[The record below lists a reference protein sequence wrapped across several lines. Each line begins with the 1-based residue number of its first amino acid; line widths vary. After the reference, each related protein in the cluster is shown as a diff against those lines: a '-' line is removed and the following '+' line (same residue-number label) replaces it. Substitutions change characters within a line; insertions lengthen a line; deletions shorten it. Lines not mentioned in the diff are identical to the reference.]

1 VSWGKIASFDH
12 GRKVFA
18 FRLSPDILGYC
29 GDVLFPTMVLSQ
41 IAEMADQGLLFPPQA
56 SCKERY
62 EAIKEKLVQQ
72 FQTYPKMVEEIT
84 APVLQVLHIARNP
97 IKNTEYS
104 CWLIEWTR
112 KKGWAGK
119 KINMPSSSGVLFS
132 LGSGSDE
139 FNKNYARYESG
150 PNRGTSRNVFHCF
163 CDTLFNIKDEKCGGS
178 PQLVGIYRKPN
189 SAL

>member
-1 VSWGKIASFDH
+1 MTLLVSWVGVDPHGITSAYIAADSRVSWGKIASFDH

-41 IAEMADQGLLFPPQA
+41 ITEMADQGLLFPPQA

-97 IKNTEYS
+97 TKNT
-104 CWLIEWTR
+104 LT
-112 KKGWAGK
+112 
-119 KINMPSSSGVLFS
+119 
-132 LGSGSDE
+132 
-139 FNKNYARYESG
+139 
-150 PNRGTSRNVFHCF
+150 
-163 CDTLFNIKDEKCGGS
+163 
-178 PQLVGIYRKPN
+178 
-189 SAL
+189 